1 MDLNQRVNRVSDHS
15 KSCIQD
21 IRTAWNHRDDPGLM
35 LRCYSNKM
43 SSFRALFTLWDLP
56 GSQASLLLLHLR
68 QSHEPQHSEQIQ
80 NRFRT
85 DSEQKQPEQNWTG
98 EPGFPSGFLQRDGH
112 DFRTVRHLVAWK
124 WRYPSLWHPQ
134 IVHKW
139 GNHARWCGQQTR
151 RNRRDGVYNHKQPM
165 FHFSIYPYIHINQ
178 Y

>member
-68 QSHEPQHSEQIQ
+68 QSHEPQHSERIQ

-85 DSEQKQPEQNWTG
+85 DSTRTELNRQTG
-98 EPGFPSGFLQRDGH
+98 GFPVDFYKGMTMTSGPCGTSLRGSGGT
-112 DFRTVRHLVAWK
+112 RGTLVPVAPN
-124 WRYPSLWHPQ
+124 RPQMGYPRQVMRPDTSE
-134 IVHKW
+134 
-139 GNHARWCGQQTR
+139 
-151 RNRRDGVYNHKQPM
+151 
-165 FHFSIYPYIHINQ
+165 
-178 Y
+178 